1 MTKHTKPLVSI
12 LLPMYNAES
21 YIRDC
26 IKSILSQTYENLDI
40 LVMDD
45 GSEDNSVP
53 IVTDFNDKRLKVIKC
68 KHNYIETLN
77 YGLKLCKGKYI
88 ARMDADD
95 IMFENRIEEQVS
107 IMEKDETISFCSS
120 QMLVIGT
127 DYITNEG
134 LKGKLCN
141 YRLMLLLG
149 NYIAHPTV
157 MIRTGFLKGQN
168 LRYSSDYPYAE
179 DYKMWTDIASKGGS
193 LYVIPK
199 PLINYRISNQ
209 QVSQRHV
216 DKQMESALVIKT
228 ELLNQLISE
237 AKSEN
242 KEHLIRLL
250 DTMIYFNE
258 RDFIQ
263 EDVIFEVFYKVLSNI
278 EYNGTL

>member
-26 IKSILSQTYENLDI
+26 IKSILSQTYENLEI

-53 IVTDFNDKRLKVIKC
+53 IVTDFNDKRLKIIKC

-95 IMFENRIEEQVS
+95 IMFGNRIEEQVS

-127 DYITNEG
+127 DYIT
-134 LKGKLCN
+134 K
-141 YRLMLLLG
+141 
-149 NYIAHPTV
+149 
-157 MIRTGFLKGQN
+157 
-168 LRYSSDYPYAE
+168 
-179 DYKMWTDIASKGGS
+179 
-193 LYVIPK
+193 
-199 PLINYRISNQ
+199 
-209 QVSQRHV
+209 
-216 DKQMESALVIKT
+216 
-228 ELLNQLISE
+228 
-237 AKSEN
+237 
-242 KEHLIRLL
+242 
-250 DTMIYFNE
+250 
-258 RDFIQ
+258 
-263 EDVIFEVFYKVLSNI
+263 
-278 EYNGTL
+278 

>member
-1 MTKHTKPLVSI
+1 
-12 LLPMYNAES
+12 
-21 YIRDC
+21 
-26 IKSILSQTYENLDI
+26 
-40 LVMDD
+40 
-45 GSEDNSVP
+45 
-53 IVTDFNDKRLKVIKC
+53 
-68 KHNYIETLN
+68 
-77 YGLKLCKGKYI
+77 
-88 ARMDADD
+88 
-95 IMFENRIEEQVS
+95 
-107 IMEKDETISFCSS
+107 
-120 QMLVIGT
+120 
-127 DYITNEG
+127 
-134 LKGKLCN
+134 
-141 YRLMLLLG
+141 
-149 NYIAHPTV
+149 
-157 MIRTGFLKGQN
+157 
-168 LRYSSDYPYAE
+168 
-179 DYKMWTDIASKGGS
+179 MWTDIASKGGS

>member
-1 MTKHTKPLVSI
+1 
-12 LLPMYNAES
+12 
-21 YIRDC
+21 
-26 IKSILSQTYENLDI
+26 
-40 LVMDD
+40 
-45 GSEDNSVP
+45 
-53 IVTDFNDKRLKVIKC
+53 
-68 KHNYIETLN
+68 
-77 YGLKLCKGKYI
+77 
-88 ARMDADD
+88 
-95 IMFENRIEEQVS
+95 
-107 IMEKDETISFCSS
+107 
-120 QMLVIGT
+120 
-127 DYITNEG
+127 
-134 LKGKLCN
+134 
-141 YRLMLLLG
+141 
-149 NYIAHPTV
+149 
-157 MIRTGFLKGQN
+157 
-168 LRYSSDYPYAE
+168 
-179 DYKMWTDIASKGGS
+179 MWTDIASKGGS

-216 DKQMESALVIKT
+216 DKQIESALVIKT